1 MRGRGRGRGM
11 GPGMWGPPRG
21 PMPHGIPPKPF
32 VPHIPFD
39 LAQCSESA
47 WVKCRPTNEPV
58 DKAFSDAVKK
68 RHTLLTPS
76 AKEQEAVANLV
87 AKITGVLDNLIVAPG
102 SFEAAQIEEIRQV
115 GSFKKGT
122 MLANRKTADLVVVL
136 KTLPTKTA
144 VEALGKKC
152 KEDLGKQGIKPTT
165 LTTND
170 TGFVIAHS
178 TATVNV
184 LIATIPPNIRKL
196 DPELHLDVKRVQ
208 LHAAAIRHARWME
221 ENAGHA
227 NIKILI
233 RLVKDMAR
241 RFTGLSSLTPW
252 IIDLLSHYA
261 TINHMGFA
269 PEQKPEPTEGSQ
281 EPEEIGPQPLP
292 VHVAFRRVLQL
303 MAAGFFLPGSV
314 GIPDPCEVGN
324 VRVHTVM
331 TLEQQDQVCYT
342 AQTLLRVLCHGGFK
356 QVLGLEGNAT
366 IATEVSLWDGVEVTP
381 GGKVYD
387 AELERKKMEEEEA
400 EEEDDME
407 GVEAAGGQA
416 ST

>member
-1 MRGRGRGRGM
+1 
-11 GPGMWGPPRG
+11 
-21 PMPHGIPPKPF
+21 
-32 VPHIPFD
+32 
-39 LAQCSESA
+39 
-47 WVKCRPTNEPV
+47 
-58 DKAFSDAVKK
+58 
-68 RHTLLTPS
+68 
-76 AKEQEAVANLV
+76 
-87 AKITGVLDNLIVAPG
+87 
-102 SFEAAQIEEIRQV
+102 
-115 GSFKKGT
+115 
-122 MLANRKTADLVVVL
+122 
-136 KTLPTKTA
+136 LPTKTA

-152 KEDLGKQGIKPTT
+152 KEDLGKQGMKPTT

-170 TGFVIAHS
+170 TGFIIVHTS
-178 TATVNV
+178 ATVNV

-221 ENAGHA
+221 ENAAHA
-227 NIKILI
+227 TIKILI
-233 RLVKDMAR
+233 RLVKDMTR
-241 RFTGLSSLTPW
+241 RFVGLSSLTPW

-261 TINHMGFA
+261 TMNHMGFTA
-269 PEQKPEPTEGSQ
+269 EPKAEPGEGQRDTE
-281 EPEEIGPQPLP
+281 EMGPQPLP
-292 VHVAFRRVLQL
+292 VHVGFRRVLQL

-324 VRVHTVM
+324 VRVHTVL

-387 AELERKKMEEEEA
+387 AELERKKMEEEA
-400 EEEDDME
+400 DGEEEME
-407 GVEAAGGQA
+407 GVEPAAA

>member
-1 MRGRGRGRGM
+1 M

-47 WVKCRPTNEPV
+47 WVKCRPANEPV
-58 DKAFSDAVKK
+58 DKAFSEAVKK

-76 AKEQEAVANLV
+76 PKEQEAVANLV
-87 AKITGVLDNLIVAPG
+87 TKITGVLDNLIVAPG

-152 KEDLGKQGIKPTT
+152 KEDLAKQGIKPTT

-170 TGFVIAHS
+170 TGFVIAHT

-241 RFTGLSSLTPW
+241 RFAGLSSLTPW

-261 TINHMGFA
+261 TINHMGFTA
-269 PEQKPEPTEGSQ
+269 ESKPEASEGSQ
-281 EPEEIGPQPLP
+281 EPEEVGPQPLP
-292 VHVAFRRVLQL
+292 VHIAFRRVLQL

-381 GGKVYD
+381 GGRVYD
-387 AELERKKMEEEEA
+387 AELEKKKMEEEGGDD
-400 EEEDDME
+400 EDEME
-407 GVEAAGGQA
+407 GVEPSGAQAA
-416 ST
+416 S

>member
-39 LAQCSESA
+39 LAQCGDSA
-47 WVKCRPTNEPV
+47 WVKCKTANESAE
-58 DKAFSDAVKK
+58 KAFSEAVMK
-68 RHTLLTPS
+68 RNTLLTPPQ
-76 AKEQEAVANLV
+76 KEQDAVSNLV
-87 AKITGVLDNLIVAPG
+87 TKITGVLDNLIVTPG
-102 SFEAAQIEEIRQV
+102 CFEAAQIEEIRQV

-122 MLANRKTADLVVVL
+122 ILSNRKTADLVVVL

-152 KEDLGKQGIKPTT
+152 KEDLAKEGIKPTT

-170 TGFVIAHS
+170 AGFVIAHS
-178 TATVNV
+178 SATVNV

-196 DPELHLDVKRVQ
+196 DPELHLDAKRVQ

-227 NIKILI
+227 NIKVLI

-261 TINHMGFA
+261 VINHMGFT
-269 PEQKPEPTEGSQ
+269 PEKKPEAAEGAQ
-281 EPEEIGPQPLP
+281 EAEEVGGPQPLP
-292 VHVAFRRVLQL
+292 VHLAFRRVLQL

-314 GIPDPCEVGN
+314 GIPDPCEMGS
-324 VRVHTVM
+324 VRVHTVL

-381 GGKVYD
+381 GGKIYD
-387 AELERKKMEEEEA
+387 AEVEKKKMEEEDAEA
-400 EEEDDME
+400 GEEME
-407 GVEAAGGQA
+407 GVEPAAA
-416 ST
+416 T